1 MRIVKRYACGAL
13 LLSVGLASA
22 ALAATFPPGSQ
33 GPTLPPSAIPRIDPR
48 LSPPPSPCTIT
59 AITPTSGPG
68 NMTAVVT
75 GQNMDQQCVILFD
88 ISGGTSP
95 AYQYSATPNA
105 VKVRVPNYP
114 PGRVAKVSAWKNGEA
129 PRTDKY
135 VTFNLTASRSDD
147 CISTAVN
154 PPSAPSAAY
163 IAITGTRL
171 DQACGVELLAA
182 DGNVHR
188 LAIFP
193 DNAGQLRTQIFNNIA
208 LGLGQLRIFA
218 LNPEGKPILPG
229 RTFPFTVGSTGP
241 APLAGVCQITG
252 ITPNSAPQGSVVTVI
267 GNAMNQNCQVEFSGT
282 GRQIAQV
289 EGMPTAT
296 QIRVYVP
303 VVSGPGGQA
312 TVTAFKAGMQP
323 DRTKSVAF
331 TFTGEDCAVTAS
343 TPNTATWNEAFT
355 LTGTRLDQN
364 CMVDFKPDVGNP
376 VPLQPSFQNAGQIKA
391 QLPLYTPLGHGRVRI
406 YPRGTSGPPAGGTS
420 LDFMV
425 KSPRPDAGPCETFLA
440 QPQSGNPGTE
450 VILWGNSIM
459 NQGCTVEFIHLPQFG
474 GDLPATYPAQPQG
487 LDANHLKVKVPM
499 MPAGTAVVVS
509 RAGQTNTAKVNAG
522 FTVNEVAPV
531 LNSVAPTSG
540 YRGDNVALS
549 GLAFLPPVAGQE
561 YVHAQHEDLRVVLQ
575 VGSKKF
581 EVVPTHA
588 NNPLTAGDDLVVKL
602 PDIFAGMTNVP
613 TAGVLGSISVYRRVP
628 SLSSSAVPF
637 TFKPA
642 TGQAA
647 STQATP
653 ASPNNAGAAK
663 PGYRYVGT
671 PACPSIFGK
680 ILVPNVDASGY
691 YCCAQ
696 ESAVRGGRCGD
707 FWQEYQATCAT
718 IANCPTAGAGGG
730 CDVNLFR
737 EGCYKPQ

>member
-1 MRIVKRYACGAL
+1 
-13 LLSVGLASA
+13 
-22 ALAATFPPGSQ
+22 
-33 GPTLPPSAIPRIDPR
+33 
-48 LSPPPSPCTIT
+48 
-59 AITPTSGPG
+59 
-68 NMTAVVT
+68 MTAVVT

-154 PPSAPSAAY
+154 PRARPAPRTSPSRGPGSIRRAGS
-163 IAITGTRL
+163 
-171 DQACGVELLAA
+171 ELLAA

-296 QIRVYVP
+296 QVRVYVP

-581 EVVPTHA
+581 EVVPTHV

-628 SLSSSAVPF
+628 SSVEFRGAVHLQACHGASRDVDSGHPRV
-637 TFKPA
+637 PEQCRC
-642 TGQAA
+642 GQAGL
-647 STQATP
+647 P
-653 ASPNNAGAAK
+653 VRRNAGV
-663 PGYRYVGT
+663 PL
-671 PACPSIFGK
+671 SIFGK

-718 IANCPTAGAGGG
+718 ISELPNRRRRRWVRREPVPRRVLQAAVEARIGARSSDHLTNFQKGRRSGTWRARG
-730 CDVNLFR
+730 RHEDLPEMPDFR
-737 EGCYKPQ
+737 SR